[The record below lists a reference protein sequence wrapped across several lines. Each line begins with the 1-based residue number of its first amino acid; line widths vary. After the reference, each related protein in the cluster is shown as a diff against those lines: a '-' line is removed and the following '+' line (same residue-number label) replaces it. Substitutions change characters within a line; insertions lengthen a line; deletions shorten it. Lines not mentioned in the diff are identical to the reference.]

1 MTAVQTGQAGPAE
14 PLVVPDDAQAP
25 DDEVLHLRSVLVSGL
40 PVELGTDAAP
50 ATYTVPAVF
59 SRQVTVGER
68 EAIEHPDTTQRLAEL
83 GYPDVTLTVS
93 DRRLLI
99 DHTNLTQLKDGLAAA
114 VAAVLR
120 DIDRVLAEQQEHRD
134 HDALASRTSEA
145 ERVARGQ
152 QAADEVTFH

>member
-1 MTAVQTGQAGPAE
+1 MTAVQNE
-14 PLVVPDDAQAP
+14 PDRTVEPDS
-25 DDEVLHLRSVLVSGL
+25 EVLHLRSVLVSGL
-40 PVELGTDAAP
+40 PVELATAAAP

-68 EAIEHPDTTQRLAEL
+68 EAIEHPGTTQRLAEL

-99 DHTNLTQLKDGLAAA
+99 NHTNLAQLKDGLAGA

-120 DIDRVLAEQQEHRD
+120 DIDQVLTDQQARRD
-134 HDALASRTSEA
+134 VDALAVRTSEA
-145 ERVARGQ
+145 ERVARVQ
-152 QAADEVTFH
+152 QAADEITFH

>member
-1 MTAVQTGQAGPAE
+1 MTAVQTGPASAAE
-14 PLVVPDDAQAP
+14 PLAAGGEAP
-25 DDEVLHLRSVLVSGL
+25 PLDDEVLHLRSVLVSGL

-50 ATYTVPAVF
+50 DTYTVPAVF

-83 GYPDVTLTVS
+83 GYPEVTLTVS

-99 DHTNLTQLKDGLAAA
+99 NHTSLTQLKDGLAAA

-120 DIDRVLAEQQEHRD
+120 DIDQVLAEQQEHRD
-134 HDALASRTSEA
+134 HDAFVSRTSEA
-145 ERVARGQ
+145 ERVARVQ